1 MDYNIKTE
9 RVTPT
14 KLMIKMVWIAG
25 LIIIA
30 LGLIYYIII
39 ARTLVI
45 IPFALGVAIT
55 TSLNVF
61 KLRMLEKT
69 VQKVVQMDDQNA
81 GKNVVRIQQL
91 VRFLLTGAVLFFVGL
106 IDNLTT
112 VSSFLNPNR
121 LHIPIWATLF
131 PNAPETL
138 LISPFI
144 SMWGALAGLFT
155 LQISVI
161 LIRTF
166 KLETDGDN
174 FVEYV
179 DESDDS
185 NDSSHDNL

>member
-1 MDYNIKTE
+1 MDHNIKAE

-25 LIIIA
+25 LILIA

-39 ARTLVI
+39 ARALVI
-45 IPFALGVAIT
+45 IPFTLGVAIT

-69 VQKVVQMDDQNA
+69 VQKVVHMDDQNA
-81 GKNVVRIQQL
+81 GKNLVRIQQL
-91 VRFLLTGAVLFFVGL
+91 LRFLLTGAVLLIVGL
-106 IDNLTT
+106 IDNITT
-112 VSSFLNPNR
+112 VSEFINPDR

-138 LISPFI
+138 LISPII

-179 DESDDS
+179 DEADENSD
-185 NDSSHDNL
+185 N